1 MVHLKRIFI
10 STSSFGKFSSRPLEL
25 LKENNIDF
33 ELNGFGRTLS
43 EEEII
48 SYLKDKD
55 GLIAGTEPLNENVFN
70 NCKNLKVISRVGV
83 GLNNIDLESAD
94 KRNILIL
101 NTPDGP
107 TNAVAELTL
116 GLILNLL
123 RHIGSADQNTKMG
136 KWEKKMGTLL
146 LNKKIGIVGYGRIG
160 KRLAELLRSFNCEIY
175 VYDPFVSSIKEN
187 DTKCLN
193 SLDELLGSVD
203 IVTLHLPYTKENH
216 HLINE
221 SRLKLMKRGSFLIN
235 AARGGFID
243 EDALFDVLKNGCI
256 AGAALDTFEKEPYEG
271 RLRELDN
278 VILTPHI
285 GSYARESRIQ
295 METDAVINLLSGFEN
310 V

>member
-1 MVHLKRIFI
+1 MVYLKKIFI
-10 STSSFGKFSSRPLEL
+10 STSSFGKFSSRSLEL
-25 LKENNIDF
+25 LNENNINF

-48 SYLKDKD
+48 SSLKDKD

-123 RHIGSADQNTKMG
+123 RHIGNANQNTKMG
-136 KWEKKMGTLL
+136 IWEKKMGTLL

>member
-136 KWEKKMGTLL
+136 KWEKKMGILL

>member
-25 LKENNIDF
+25 LKENNINF

-136 KWEKKMGTLL
+136 KWEKKMGILL

>member
-1 MVHLKRIFI
+1 MVYLKKIFI
-10 STSSFGKFSSRPLEL
+10 STSSFGKFSSRSLEL
-25 LKENNIDF
+25 LNENNINF

-48 SYLKDKD
+48 RYLKDKD

-123 RHIGSADQNTKMG
+123 RHIGNANQNTKMG
-136 KWEKKMGTLL
+136 IWEKKMGTLL

>member
-1 MVHLKRIFI
+1 MVYLKKIFI
-10 STSSFGKFSSRPLEL
+10 STSSFGKFSSRSLEL
-25 LKENNIDF
+25 LNENNINF

-123 RHIGSADQNTKMG
+123 RHIGNADQNTKMG

>member
-1 MVHLKRIFI
+1 MVYLKKIFI
-10 STSSFGKFSSRPLEL
+10 STSSFGKFSSRSLEL
-25 LKENNIDF
+25 LNENNINF

-136 KWEKKMGTLL
+136 KWEKKMGILL

>member
-1 MVHLKRIFI
+1 MVYLKKIFI

-136 KWEKKMGTLL
+136 KWEKKMGILL

-295 METDAVINLLSGFEN
+295 METDAVINLLSGF
-310 V
+310 